1 MNRTYARLIALLAVL
16 LIVVTA
22 AYAGNW
28 ATITVRDFPDYA
40 VAGKNL
46 ILTFEVRQHGRT
58 LLSGL
63 RPTVR
68 ARSAAGLETPVVTV
82 QPGTEGEYTTL
93 LVLPQPDDWTI
104 TINSGFSSSSVT
116 LPALKVISADSL
128 LPVPFALTT
137 RGARLFTAKG
147 CVGCHR
153 HAEINPER
161 ASDASFDL
169 TNKRL
174 PPDYLKKFLADPGI
188 KPAEMPSLNL
198 RQDEIEAL
206 AAFINKSAQKS
217 LPVRTNP

>member
-1 MNRTYARLIALLAVL
+1 
-16 LIVVTA
+16 
-22 AYAGNW
+22 
-28 ATITVRDFPDYA
+28 
-40 VAGKNL
+40 
-46 ILTFEVRQHGRT
+46 
-58 LLSGL
+58 
-63 RPTVR
+63 
-68 ARSAAGLETPVVTV
+68 
-82 QPGTEGEYTTL
+82 
-93 LVLPQPDDWTI
+93 
-104 TINSGFSSSSVT
+104 
-116 LPALKVISADSL
+116 
-128 LPVPFALTT
+128 
-137 RGARLFTAKG
+137 
-147 CVGCHR
+147 VGCHR